1 MSSMGELKFFLGLQ
15 VKQKPDGIFINQDK
29 YVAEILRKFG
39 LTDGKSTSTPIDTK
53 KPLLKDPNG
62 EDMDMHTYRSMI
74 GSLMYLTSSRPDI
87 LFAVCAYSDY
97 AGASLDR
104 KSTIEGCQF
113 LKCRLISW
121 QCKKQTTVATS
132 STKAEYVAAAR
143 CCAQVLW
150 IHNQLIDNGLNFFGK
165 DSSNPLIADNLP
177 KIVWYSTHHVALM
190 KSWLVQKQ
198 TTLESVDYL
207 PNEEIFI
214 ELSRM
219 GYEKRSTKLTFY
231 KAFFSPQWKFLIHT
245 ILQYTPLFE
254 GMIMSHQDDDV
265 VDEGDASVAI
275 IDVPAAADEPSITS
289 PTPTTQPPPPSQD
302 LPSTSQVQPTP
313 PPSQVDQPPSPQQQP
328 QPPQSSHDAEI
339 LMDLL
344 HTLLEA
350 CTTLTRRVK
359 HLEIDTFDDTAI
371 DDVSNQG
378 RIIASM
384 DADVDVTLK
393 DVADITKEVVVD
405 AEIEA
410 SADDDE
416 LEPSEHKEVVKVVTT
431 TKLMTKVVTAASATI
446 TVADTLI
453 IAAPSA
459 ARMRKGVVIRDHE
472 ETATPSIIIHSE
484 AKSKEKGKE
493 ILDGVIDQVQR
504 KEKEDNAMM
513 RYQALKRKLQ
523 TEAQARK
530 NMMIYLRNMVGFKMD
545 YFKGMIYDDIHP
557 NFEKKFN
564 SNVALLEKTREQIE
578 EQDSKAL
585 KRTSESQA
593 KKAVKKQKLDEEV
606 EELKRHL

>member
-15 VKQKPDGIFINQDK
+15 VKQKLDGIFINQDK

-39 LTDGKSTSTPIDTK
+39 LTDRKSASTPIDTK
-53 KPLLKDPNG
+53 KPLLKDPDG

-104 KSTIEGCQF
+104 KSTTEGCQF

-121 QCKKQTTVATS
+121 QCKKQTIIATS
-132 STKAEYVAAAR
+132 STEAEYVAAVNYVTRLQALVDKKKVIITEATIQDALR
-143 CCAQVLW
+143 LNDVKS
-150 IHNQLIDNGLNFFGK
+150 IDYF
-165 DSSNPLIADNLP
+165 
-177 KIVWYSTHHVALM
+177 
-190 KSWLVQKQ
+190 
-198 TTLESVDYL
+198 

-245 ILQYTPLFE
+245 ILQC
-254 GMIMSHQDDDV
+254 MSAKRTSWNEFSSSMASV
-265 VDEGDASVAI
+265 IICLLTGDASVAI
-275 IDVPAAADEPSITS
+275 VDVPTAADEPSIPL
-289 PTPTTQPPPPSQD
+289 PTPTTQPPPPPQD
-302 LPSTSQVQPTP
+302 LPSTLQVKPTP
-313 PPSQVDQPPSPQQQP
+313 PPSHVAQPPSPQQKP

-339 LMDLL
+339 SMDLL
-344 HTLLEA
+344 HTLLET
-350 CTTLTRRVK
+350 CTTLTRR
-359 HLEIDTFDDTAI
+359 
-371 DDVSNQG
+371 G

-393 DVADITKEVVVD
+393 DVVDITKEVVVD

-416 LEPSEHKEVVKVVTT
+416 LEPAEHKEVVKV
-431 TKLMTKVVTAASATI
+431 
-446 TVADTLI
+446 
-453 IAAPSA
+453 A
-459 ARMRKGVVIRDHE
+459 ARRRKGVVIRDHE

-484 AKSKEKGKE
+484 AKSKDKGKE

-513 RYQALKRKLQ
+513 RYQALKRKPQ

-530 NMMIYLRNMVGFKMD
+530 NMMIYLRNMVGFKID
-545 YFKGMIYDDIHP
+545 YFKGMSYDDIHP

-564 SNVALLEKTREQIE
+564 SNVALLEKTREQME
-578 EQDSKAL
+578 EEDNKAL

-593 KKAVKKQKLDEEV
+593 KKSSKEAEV
-606 EELKRHL
+606 G